1 MLTGGLQGE
10 RPVAAGPLGQ
20 GCSPLSQ
27 EGHRGGSCSTI
38 VIDLVG
44 NGHLGQSVGEIED
57 LLPLAGGGAGSG
69 ALRPIRQVP
78 DVSLRLRQ
86 LQSVAIAAALDD
98 ALPHDGTQ
106 PGDDNVQRP
115 QRPGRGV
122 VGPQGLNE
130 GAVAHPG
137 VLAAG
142 EHGEQV
148 KAPTAQGPALPGRR
162 LRQES
167 QAVRGG
173 HEAILTHHREAVLHM
188 PGPVATPATVLVAAA
203 ATGPRAREETAVS
216 SQAEVVLDGVG
227 QGAGDAVGLLLG
239 GGLDHDAHERLGA

>member
-1 MLTGGLQGE
+1 M
-10 RPVAAGPLGQ
+10 
-20 GCSPLSQ
+20 
-27 EGHRGGSCSTI
+27 
-38 VIDLVG
+38 
-44 NGHLGQSVGEIED
+44 
-57 LLPLAGGGAGSG
+57 
-69 ALRPIRQVP
+69 
-78 DVSLRLRQ
+78 
-86 LQSVAIAAALDD
+86 
-98 ALPHDGTQ
+98 
-106 PGDDNVQRP
+106 QRP